1 MHVEVLL
8 ALNVF
13 FFKFQVSEV
22 QCCFYECLVFSQGFL
37 DRNDVFLMYTKK
49 YFNMFHSNY
58 VVLYIQKICMFVQ
71 NFLSYFHFSD
81 CSYNIMNTW
90 NGIKGYLRYKTI
102 PAQNVSFE
110 AQVKKMLILQKSY
123 VPFSRFSTF
132 CIFNHSMIYQIL
144 CHDEYWYMR
153 QRAFLNIS
161 FEPQLIKSP
170 SLAN

>member
-1 MHVEVLL
+1 
-8 ALNVF
+8 
-13 FFKFQVSEV
+13 
-22 QCCFYECLVFSQGFL
+22 
-37 DRNDVFLMYTKK
+37 
-49 YFNMFHSNY
+49 MFHSNY

-153 QRAFLNIS
+153 QCAFLNIS

-170 SLAN
+170 NLGTGTRFQVLFNFATCSNYSVTNYAKIPVFHFFEKVNKGQ